1 MCSDAHTKYLSEQD
15 VKRKRSER
23 ENADK
28 DKVQREQA
36 AAIKER
42 EKSCAIERC
51 QSKIV
56 RYLKNH

>member
-42 EKSCAIERC
+42 
-51 QSKIV
+51 KIMC
-56 RYLKNH
+56 N